1 MDNKLHDGHRE
12 RMRTRINNDG
22 IESLQPHEVL
32 EYILYAFVPRKDT
45 NLLAHKLIQRF
56 GSLSGVFDASV
67 EELSTIEGISYVT
80 ATFIHSLA
88 GISNYYQK
96 DKTKHFEKLDTLEKV
111 TKYMCKLAGY
121 ETKEKLYL
129 LMFNS
134 RVQLIKTEIISKG
147 TVNKVNLYT
156 REIAELALRYKA
168 TGVMLCHNHPSGNI
182 TPSFTDKEV
191 TQRLYTSLRMINIKL
206 LDHIIVYGDTYYSMK
221 FAGDFKEIIDT
232 VENKLGEN
240 FF

>member
-1 MDNKLHDGHRE
+1 MDNRPHDGHRE
-12 RMRTRINNDG
+12 RMRARINTAG

-32 EYILYAFVPRKDT
+32 EYILYSFVPRKDT
-45 NLLAHKLIQRF
+45 NLIAHKLIDKF

-67 EELSTIEGISYVT
+67 EELASVEGVT
-80 ATFIHSLA
+80 TVSATFLHSLQ

-96 DKTKHFEKLDTLEKV
+96 DRTKHIEKIDTLEKV
-111 TKYMCKLAGY
+111 SNYMCKLAGY
-121 ETKEKLYL
+121 DTKEKLYL
-129 LMFNS
+129 LLFNN
-134 RVQLIKTEIISKG
+134 RIQLIKTEIISQG
-147 TVNKVNLYT
+147 TIDKVNMYT
-156 REIAELALRYKA
+156 REIAELAIRYKA
-168 TGVMLCHNHPSGNI
+168 SSVMLCHNHPSGNI
-182 TPSFTDKEV
+182 TPSFSDKEV

-221 FAGDFKEIIDT
+221 FAGDFKEIIDN